1 MIIKLLMIL
10 LTIVAYIIAIK
21 INNLKYLSKIPVVI
35 IAVMIVYIV
44 LSFFNF
50 DIKTYQQYNSPIFF
64 LLSPAIVALAIPLI
78 KNFGVLKKNYSVI
91 LLGVTLATIFAVLS
105 VIGVA
110 YLFKLNF
117 NIMVS
122 MIPKTV
128 TVPVAI
134 EITKILNGT
143 VEITI
148 ILVMFSGLFG
158 AIFGHSIL
166 KCVGVKNNLAVG
178 ASLGFL
184 SHILGTAICLERNSL
199 QAAVSTITLILSCIS
214 TAIIAPIIIK
224 IIF

>member
-1 MIIKLLMIL
+1 MILQILMIL
-10 LTIVAYIIAIK
+10 LTIIVYILSLQIVK
-21 INNLKYLSKIPVVI
+21 IKYLSKIPVVI
-35 IAVMIVYIV
+35 VAVMIVYTI
-44 LSFFNF
+44 LSLTKF
-50 DIKTYQQYNSPIFF
+50 DIQTYQQYNNPIFF

-78 KNFGVLKKNYSVI
+78 KNFNVLKKNYFVI
-91 LLGVTLATIFAVLS
+91 LLGVTLSTIFAVLS

-117 NIMVS
+117 TIMVS

-143 VEITI
+143 VELTI

-166 KCVGVKNNLAVG
+166 KSVGVKNNLATG
-178 ASLGFL
+178 TSLGFL
-184 SHILGTAICLERNSL
+184 SHILGTAVCLEKNSL

-214 TAIIAPIIIK
+214 TAIIAPIFIK
-224 IIF
+224 ILF